1 MCNKHTYFRSG
12 IFIILFFWA
21 PFAFAQNSLQ
31 KKILD
36 QINNYRH
43 RYALNRLVWDETI
56 AKASTHHAKWLSIS
70 HVRSHEETFDVKGI
84 RTLETLQDRFDYYH
98 CEAFNENITWVPNIA
113 YIGLNNLTTEEIE
126 TELAKNA
133 VDTWINSPGHRLN
146 MLVKTNNTI
155 IGAIGIG
162 AVMYADST
170 TYAIVMNVGV
180 PTAIK
185 K

>member
-1 MCNKHTYFRSG
+1 MCNKHTYFRSS

-43 RYALNRLVWDETI
+43 GYALNRLVWDETI
-56 AKASTHHAKWLSIS
+56 AKASSHHAKWLSIS
-70 HVRSHEETFDVKGI
+70 HVRSHEETIDVKGI

-98 CEAFNENITWVPNIA
+98 CEGFNENITWIPNIA

-133 VDTWINSPGHRLN
+133 VDTWINSPGHRTN

-162 AVMYADST
+162 VAMYPDST
-170 TYAIVMNVGV
+170 AYAIVMNVGF
-180 PTAIK
+180 PTTLK

>member
-1 MCNKHTYFRSG
+1 MNTRNFLS
-12 IFIILFFWA
+12 ILLFF
-21 PFAFAQNSLQ
+21 FLFICSNKLIAQNSLQ

-43 RYALNRLVWDETI
+43 GYALNRLVWDETI

-84 RTLETLQDRFDYYH
+84 RTLETLLDRFNYYH

-133 VDTWINSPGHRLN
+133 VDTWINSPGHRTN

-162 AVMYADST
+162 VAMYPDST
-170 TYAIVMNVGV
+170 AYAIVMNVGF
-180 PTAIK
+180 PTTLK